1 MRGRPLGYCVGILR
15 PNEVTFTSF
24 DPPRMGEFVLI
35 EYPEGD
41 REVRI
46 LGMVSHIERFDRFL
60 PEDNNPDH
68 VESIRKIYRIG
79 GIFRARTTLLGEVKE
94 NGRLHRL
101 KYPPMPGAPVYSAPP
116 EVLKGIFAH
125 GEGSRIARIGSL
137 LTEPDVEVGVDINQ
151 IVSRHLAIL
160 AVTGGGKSNAV
171 SVLLEEIAK
180 KRGTVLVIDTHG
192 EYVDASFVGPDGENV
207 TNPIDVRID
216 LSSLPAG
223 DIAAMCGIDF
233 DRSSRQ
239 YYVMME
245 LVRCVKENR
254 RRGAIMDF
262 ADVDPFS
269 ESIPVPSFM
278 DDLISTLRRLIEA
291 RRSKSSSGED
301 AGAVSVEC
309 DFVHTTKPDELIGTY
324 IRLVNLR
331 DKIGDRIH
339 DNAIP
344 IVQVVGRHGIGK
356 INVLDLRG
364 LDYEAMDV
372 IVSHILLSFLKER
385 KRWVQEGEGDLPVP
399 VLVVIEEAHIFA
411 PKGAS
416 TKTKYALSKVSRE
429 ARKFGLGVVLVS
441 QRPKGLDENVLS
453 QMNNWIILRIVEPE
467 DQRHVQRASETLSAD
482 LLQYLPAL
490 NPGEAVLLGPFVKV
504 PLLVKFRLSSARR
517 SGHDID
523 AVGEWAKYSSRR

>member
-1 MRGRPLGYCVGILR
+1 MNRKPLGYCVGILK

-24 DPPRMGEFVLI
+24 DPPRMGEFILI
-35 EYPEGD
+35 EYPEGNGT
-41 REVRI
+41 VQV
-46 LGMVSHIERFDRFL
+46 LGMVNHIERFDRFL

-79 GIFRARTTLLGEVKE
+79 GIFRARTTLLGQVGED
-94 NGRLHRL
+94 GRLIRL
-101 KYPPMPGAPVYSAPP
+101 KYPPMPGAPVYTADP
-116 EVLKGIFAH
+116 EILRRIFAA
-125 GEGSRIARIGSL
+125 EDDRKMARIGSL
-137 LTEPDVEVGVDINQ
+137 LTSPDVDVGVDINQ

-171 SVLLEEIAK
+171 SVILEEIAK
-180 KRGTVLVIDTHG
+180 KNGTVLVIDVHG
-192 EYVDASFVGPDGENV
+192 EYVDADFYNSDGERV

-216 LSSLPAG
+216 LSSMPPG

-254 RRGAIMDF
+254 RRGALMNVMDT
-262 ADVDPFS
+262 DPFS
-269 ESIPVPSFM
+269 EDVSASSFI
-278 DDLISTLRRLIEA
+278 DDLINTLRGLIEA
-291 RRSKSSSGED
+291 RRSRKKDEED
-301 AGAVSVEC
+301 VGAVDLPC
-309 DFVHTTKPDELIGTY
+309 DFVNTTKPDELIGTY

-331 DKIGDRIH
+331 DKIGDRIQ
-339 DNAIP
+339 DNATP
-344 IVQVVGRHGIGK
+344 IVELIGRHGEGK

-372 IVSHILLSFLKER
+372 VVSHILLSFLKER
-385 KRWVQEGEGDLPVP
+385 KRWVQERQGHLRVP

-416 TKTKYALSKVSRE
+416 TKTKYALSKVARE

-490 NPGEAVLLGPFVKV
+490 NPGEAVLLGPFTRV
-504 PLLVKFRLSSARR
+504 PLLVKFRLSSARKG
-517 SGHDID
+517 GHDID
-523 AVGEWAKYSSRR
+523 AVEEWSRFTTRR